1 MLRIFG
7 VAGKNGVVPLAG
19 DGTKEQRKCCLCMR
33 AEVCVCRPGRIKN
46 KAGGRLTRT
55 EAGPATQGWGFVR
68 MRAEVCV
75 CRSGRIK
82 DKAGERPVRADGGTG
97 GSRMGFGAHT
107 GGSLC
112 LPFGTDKR

>member
-1 MLRIFG
+1 MG
-7 VAGKNGVVPLAG
+7 
-19 DGTKEQRKCCLCMR
+19 
-33 AEVCVCRPGRIKN
+33 
-46 KAGGRLTRT
+46 
-55 EAGPATQGWGFVR
+55 
-68 MRAEVCV
+68 EVCV